1 MHELADKHEDRRT
14 DTMVVPSE
22 DASVGM
28 SRKPLM
34 LVGDVPVGA
43 VESAENSGKTAPGS
57 GTTLV
62 ETGNTEEAT
71 FTARVNVVYKITLC
85 YEVCVKNQTLLRG
98 VKRIKSTPA
107 NVIMALFE
115 TS

>member
-1 MHELADKHEDRRT
+1 
-14 DTMVVPSE
+14 
-22 DASVGM
+22 M

-57 GTTLV
+57 GMTLV

-71 FTARVNVVYKITLC
+71 FTARVNVVYKITLRN
-85 YEVCVKNQTLLRG
+85 EVCVKKSNATTWRETPEICASKYRSRRYLKLYNLALNCKVINSNTSPDHLR
-98 VKRIKSTPA
+98 
-107 NVIMALFE
+107 FW
-115 TS
+115 

>member
-1 MHELADKHEDRRT
+1 MKDRRT
-14 DTMVVPSE
+14 DTMVVPSA

-57 GTTLV
+57 GMTLV

-71 FTARVNVVYKITLC
+71 FTARVNVVYKITLRN
-85 YEVCVKNQTLLRG
+85 EVCVKKSNATTWRETPEICASKYRHG
-98 VKRIKSTPA
+98 VI
-107 NVIMALFE
+107 
-115 TS
+115 

>member
-1 MHELADKHEDRRT
+1 MHELADKYEDRRT
-14 DTMVVPSE
+14 DSMVVPSE
-22 DASVGM
+22 DASVDM
-28 SRKPLM
+28 SRKPLI

-43 VESAENSGKTAPGS
+43 VESAENSGKTAPGP

-62 ETGNTEEAT
+62 EIGNTEEAT
-71 FTARVNVVYKITLC
+71 FTARVNVVYKITLR

-98 VKRIKSTPA
+98 VKRIKSTLG
-107 NVIMALFE
+107 NGIIALFE